1 LLAIYSLH
9 SSATDLARHFGIN
22 SNIRF
27 SIDLT
32 ATTGVTHMV
41 KKQIGQRG
49 RRKRDY
55 RKEYERRVQRGLA
68 KGLSMSQ
75 ARGHARPTEAPV
87 SRKAISFEQWS
98 RVLELAVARM
108 REGDS
113 LTSAARNA
121 SVSPER
127 LTRYVARTGIA
138 EKYNGRWRLL
148 DDTRIRVV
156 PLYSDG
162 RLVELQVGLLTASKI
177 GAYMA
182 SVGHAL
188 RKNSFEAL
196 PPKGSGQTPLK
207 PASTDPVHSSGNP
220 TPQSR
225 RTKSRTHAAQTTG
238 VLRGRQNTGSRIAWQ
253 DR

>member
-1 LLAIYSLH
+1 LAHSSCSQFYSLH
-9 SSATDLARHFGIN
+9 FSTADLARHFDIN
-22 SNIRF
+22 GNIRF

-41 KKQIGQRG
+41 KQTIGQQK

-55 RKEYERRVQRGLA
+55 SKEYERRVQRGLA
-68 KGLSMSQ
+68 KGLSLSQ

-108 REGDS
+108 RQGDS
-113 LTSAARNA
+113 LTNAARIA

-127 LTRYVARTGIA
+127 LARYVARTGIA
-138 EKYNGRWRLL
+138 EKSKGRWRLL
-148 DDTRIRVV
+148 DDTRIRIV

-182 SVGHAL
+182 TVGHAL

-196 PPKGSGQTPLK
+196 APFEGELAVDLNG
-207 PASTDPVHSSGNP
+207 
-220 TPQSR
+220 
-225 RTKSRTHAAQTTG
+225 KSYFFETRP
-238 VLRGRQNTGSRIAWQ
+238 NTLYRLNQVGEQPFEQIYKIIN
-253 DR
+253 